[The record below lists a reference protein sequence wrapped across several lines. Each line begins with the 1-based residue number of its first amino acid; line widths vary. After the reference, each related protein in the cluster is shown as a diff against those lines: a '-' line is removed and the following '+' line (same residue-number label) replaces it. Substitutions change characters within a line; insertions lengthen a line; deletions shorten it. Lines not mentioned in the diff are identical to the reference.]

1 MVILRDF
8 PYSNALFG
16 LVIYWPLSRERIK
29 HIPSKDKFG
38 AYPTISCM
46 KGCNPI
52 KPSLCSAQYFS
63 LSFFSFHTS
72 GFVNS
77 NLFFAEVLPCH
88 VLCSRTMWATCRMA
102 HQWTKLAMPSTIRK
116 LSSKSRCVVKSHLR
130 TACILLCQAATRV
143 NTCERLFPV
152 HLWSKAWLCGTVG
165 QNQSIW
171 FGYPMNYNVLSIFC
185 ADFGSINLISRIFQ
199 EINGSLSISVFGPW
213 CNRTVRG
220 ESWGNVMWWIWLQII
235 LCTESDWHPRIC
247 HMTCC
252 IFLTHKEDF
261 YLDFGAKTH
270 RWKAPPAALVF
281 DVGSML
287 SGDDWPWSSF
297 SWFPPAHLSICG
309 RHRLPGGWHW
319 FAKGRQCH

>member
-1 MVILRDF
+1 MWTLVSRPFVIKSLTVWYCWTEPVDM
-8 PYSNALFG
+8 
-16 LVIYWPLSRERIK
+16 IWLSHELQRFE
-29 HIPSKDKFG
+29 H
-38 AYPTISCM
+38 
-46 KGCNPI
+46 
-52 KPSLCSAQYFS
+52 
-63 LSFFSFHTS
+63 
-72 GFVNS
+72 
-77 NLFFAEVLPCH
+77 
-88 VLCSRTMWATCRMA
+88 
-102 HQWTKLAMPSTIRK
+102 
-116 LSSKSRCVVKSHLR
+116 
-130 TACILLCQAATRV
+130 LLCR
-143 NTCERLFPV
+143 FWV
-152 HLWSKAWLCGTVG
+152 H
-165 QNQSIW
+165 QSYLKES
-171 FGYPMNYNVLSIFC
+171 FKKSM
-185 ADFGSINLISRIFQ
+185 D
-199 EINGSLSISVFGPW
+199 PW

-319 FAKGRQCH
+319 FAKGRQCHEPRMRDPNDRLKKGLKGGNI